1 MSYNPSVS
9 QPPMQLSPLVIAA
22 GGLLLGVAFAFTG
35 LAGMFVAVA
44 LCVPF
49 VFGAVAASFPAWTLG
64 AAIWC
69 LALVPFSWGLQTAVL
84 PKLFGDEALLLLYLA
99 VFPVLYLFTGR
110 SWRHGF
116 RALYIG
122 LGLFLLTQA
131 LSFVYPSDLV
141 SFRNF
146 IETYV
151 LGALL
156 LVLVLQEASNSD
168 SEIIARFIVWAT
180 VVIAVLSIVERI
192 FQRNPVMEN
201 SNALYASAELV
212 KITEGVYRPYVSFF
226 HPSEAGTFMA
236 MGVPFA
242 VRAWLA
248 RRSWASALGLVIITV
263 GLSVNATRGVWL
275 GVAVAALFALRRP
288 LRAIAISAPVAL
300 FVGWVMYVAFGSTP
314 FFRRLTDPIDLLY
327 RFEYWKIALRIVA
340 GHPLIGV
347 GHMQFKKIYLQYVT
361 HLSVNFDI
369 STVFVAD
376 SIFLTTPVEH
386 GLLGLISLLALL
398 IYAYYRLRKSRTA
411 LSLRGLDAKA
421 SMVRCSE
428 LALIIYA
435 VTGCLADVNQFTKV
449 TKYFF
454 ILLGLGLAQGVGS
467 ASPDGVKVVEHAAEP
482 APQGQCV

>member
-1 MSYNPSVS
+1 MSYTPSVS
-9 QPPMQLSPLVIAA
+9 RPAVQLSPLLIAA
-22 GGLLLGVAFAFTG
+22 GALLLGVAFAFTG
-35 LAGMFVAVA
+35 VAGMFVAVA
-44 LCVPF
+44 LCLEV
-49 VFGAVAASFPAWTLG
+49 VFGGVAASFPAPTLG

-69 LALVPFSWGLQTAVL
+69 LGLVPFHWGLQTGVF

-99 VFPVLYLFTGR
+99 VFPVLYLFTDR

-116 RALYIG
+116 RALYIV

-131 LSFVYPSDLV
+131 VSFVYPSDLV

-146 IETYV
+146 IETYI

-156 LVLVLQEASNSD
+156 LVLVLQEASTSD
-168 SEIIARFIVWAT
+168 SETIARFIVWAT
-180 VVIAVLSIVERI
+180 VLIAALSIVERI

-226 HPSEAGTFMA
+226 LPSEGGTFMA
-236 MGVPFA
+236 LGAPFA
-242 VRAWLA
+242 VRAWLV
-248 RRSWASALGLVIITV
+248 RRSWASALALVIITA
-263 GLSVNATRGVWL
+263 GLSVNATRGVWV
-275 GVAVAALFALRRP
+275 GIAVAALFALRRP
-288 LRAIAISAPVAL
+288 LRVIATSAPAAL
-300 FVGWVMYVAFGSTP
+300 FVGWIIYATFGSTP
-314 FFRRLTDPIDLLY
+314 FIRRLTDPSDLLY
-327 RFEYWKIALRIVA
+327 RFEYWKIALRIFAV
-340 GHPLIGV
+340 HPLLGV
-347 GHMQFKKIYLQYVT
+347 GHMQFKKIYLLYIT
-361 HLSVNFDI
+361 DLSKVVNFDI

-376 SIFLTTPVEH
+376 NMFLTTLVEH

-398 IYAYYRLRKSRTA
+398 TYAYYLLRKLRTA

-435 VTGCLADVNQFTKV
+435 VTGCLADVHQFTKV

-454 ILLGLGLAQGVGS
+454 ILLGLGLAQRVGS
-467 ASPDGVKVVEHAAEP
+467 ASPGGVTMIEHATESEAR
-482 APQGQCV
+482 

>member
-1 MSYNPSVS
+1 MSYTPSASKLAV
-9 QPPMQLSPLVIAA
+9 QLSPLLIATGA
-22 GGLLLGVAFAFTG
+22 LLLGVAFAFTG
-35 LAGMFVAVA
+35 VAGMFVAAA
-44 LCVPF
+44 LCLQV
-49 VFGAVAASFPAWTLG
+49 VFGAVAASFPAPTLG

-69 LALVPFSWGLQTAVL
+69 LGLVPYYWGLQTGVL

-99 VFPVLYLFTGR
+99 VFPVLYLFTDR

-116 RALYIG
+116 RALYIV

-141 SFRNF
+141 ALRNF
-146 IETYV
+146 IETYI

-168 SEIIARFIVWAT
+168 SETIARFIVWAT
-180 VVIAVLSIVERI
+180 VLIAALSIVERI

-201 SNALYASAELV
+201 SGELYASAELV
-212 KITEGVYRPYVSFF
+212 RITAGVYRPYVSFF

-236 MGVPFA
+236 LGAPFA
-242 VRAWLA
+242 VRAWLV
-248 RRSWASALGLVIITV
+248 RRSWASALALAIITA
-263 GLSVNATRGVWL
+263 GLSVNATRGVWV

-288 LRAIAISAPVAL
+288 LRAIATSAPAAL
-300 FVGWVMYVAFGSTP
+300 FVGWVIYAAFRSTP
-314 FFRRLTDPIDLLY
+314 FIRRLTDPIDLLE
-327 RFEYWKIALRIVA
+327 RLEYWKIALRIIA
-340 GHPLIGV
+340 GHPLLGV

-361 HLSVNFDI
+361 DVANFDI

-376 SIFLTTPVEH
+376 NMFLTTSVEH
-386 GLLGLISLLALL
+386 GLLGLISLLALM
-398 IYAYYRLRKSRTA
+398 IYVYYLLRRQRTA

-435 VTGCLADVNQFTKV
+435 ATGCLADIHQFTKV
-449 TKYFF
+449 TKFFF

-467 ASPDGVKVVEHAAEP
+467 ARPGAVKMIEHAAELE
-482 APQGQCV
+482 AR